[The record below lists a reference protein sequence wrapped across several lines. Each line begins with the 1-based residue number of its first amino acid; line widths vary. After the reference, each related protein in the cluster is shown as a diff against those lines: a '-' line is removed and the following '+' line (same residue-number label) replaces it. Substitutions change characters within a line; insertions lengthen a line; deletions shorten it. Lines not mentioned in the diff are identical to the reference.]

1 MRGRSARTAPAK
13 CQGGVVRQR
22 GMNRSPGT
30 GAARLLLPVLL
41 LVAGLA
47 AGGCGAAVAVDTF
60 GVADLRVE
68 GPVTIT
74 LDPFAGQ
81 TVSGTVVNLG
91 DLVADDVQVT
101 LTLFDAF
108 GNQIFLEPAPLVPV
122 VNPID
127 RTQTLFPG
135 EHGDFAVF
143 FPFTFPR
150 IRDVDVQIEAQFR
163 PDGRFQFFFFTP
175 GVFIFISS

>member
-1 MRGRSARTAPAK
+1 
-13 CQGGVVRQR
+13 
-22 GMNRSPGT
+22 MNRSPGT
-30 GAARLLLPVLL
+30 GAPRLLLPAIL

-47 AGGCGAAVAVDTF
+47 AGGCGVAVAVDTF

-68 GPVTIT
+68 EPVTIT
-74 LDPFAGQ
+74 VDPFAGQ

-101 LTLFDAF
+101 LTVFAVDAF
-108 GNQIFLEPAPLVPV
+108 GRRIFLDEILRVPV

-143 FPFTFPR
+143 FPFTLPR

-163 PDGRFQFFFFTP
+163 ADGQFQFFFFTP
-175 GVFIFISS
+175 GVVFIFISS